1 MNAEMI
7 STSELRPGHVLW
19 NMAHDPDDIV
29 ELGYVLHVEPM
40 ILSGIPMT
48 GVRYLDLSDGTMG
61 FFAVGDEVPVA
72 EGADDR
78 ELHDKILQG
87 FALLSDRIDASLED

>member
-1 MNAEMI
+1 METRMLP
-7 STSELRPGHVLW
+7 TQRLQPGYVLR

-78 ELHDKILQG
+78 ELHDKIRQG
-87 FALLSDRIDASLED
+87 FDLLSDRIDASLED